1 MDFPLKIISFMLWI
15 TERSRPKVFQQCSL
29 CVNNFTQRSRGFR
42 GGYFLCRLPVFFCKG
57 VIRVEF
63 IQCISKLVHFK
74 SNHHQVNTIHHLIQ
88 MTEPNVKP
96 VTYLIIIDIF
106 RMLLQTI
113 FGHLTGGLKSPKVKT
128 ESVGLRWTIGVGV
141 FIFLGNF
148 FPIQF
153 TS

>member
-1 MDFPLKIISFMLWI
+1 
-15 TERSRPKVFQQCSL
+15 
-29 CVNNFTQRSRGFR
+29 
-42 GGYFLCRLPVFFCKG
+42 
-57 VIRVEF
+57 
-63 IQCISKLVHFK
+63 
-74 SNHHQVNTIHHLIQ
+74 